1 MPIRKL
7 ILVLFLFLFC
17 INLRVYFLMTT
28 LHLPF
33 ISVQADWDQVA
44 QEVASGKSPNTSFWI
59 ACYITGYI

>member
-1 MPIRKL
+1 
-7 ILVLFLFLFC
+7 
-17 INLRVYFLMTT
+17 MTT
-28 LHLPF
+28 LQLPF